1 MTDVNDSAE
10 PDHVDP
16 LVAELVMAI
25 RDRFGVHGLRGA
37 HRMIEAEI
45 EIAEKALEGL
55 PTD

>member
-1 MTDVNDSAE
+1 MTDATGSAV
-10 PDHVDP
+10 PDEVDP

-37 HRMIEAEI
+37 HRMIESEI

-55 PTD
+55 PND